1 MPATRRQKTE
11 TDPTKEKKTRRR
23 RRSRPT
29 PRWLT
34 EERDLDE
41 LARQRCLMILS
52 VLSGERPV
60 SEVIEQAQL
69 SRQRYYDL
77 ETRALNAMLR
87 ALAPGGGAGS
97 EAIASPERRILE
109 LEQQVKQLETEKRR
123 AERLLLLTRKVM
135 RTGRTT
141 KPTRTKKKRPSST
154 TRGSKRSSASRTRE
168 STPTE
173 PLSSTTPNAGIS
185 ASIPMPDGEVAR

>member
-1 MPATRRQKTE
+1 MPVTRRRE
-11 TDPTKEKKTRRR
+11 SEISPTKEKKPRR

-29 PRWLT
+29 PRWLA
-34 EERDLDE
+34 EQPDLDE
-41 LARQRCLMILS
+41 LARSRCLLILS

-87 ALAPGGGAGS
+87 ALAPGGGAESG
-97 EAIASPERRILE
+97 AAASPERRISE

-135 RTGRTT
+135 RTGRGT

-154 TRGSKRSSASRTRE
+154 TRGSKRSSVSKTRA

-173 PLSSTTPNAGIS
+173 PPSSTTPSAAFP
-185 ASIPMPDGEVAR
+185 ASIPTPDGEIAH